1 MVGMM
6 TRVMTPDISLTSTD
20 NPMWVRACV
29 GAGLPANTV
38 YQAQMFCLTHR
49 FRGQARSHIWISISF
64 EVVHHLNAP

>member
-1 MVGMM
+1 MAGMM
-6 TRVMTPDISLTSTD
+6 TRAMTPDVSNIHRKS
-20 NPMWVRACV
+20 NV

-38 YQAQMFCLTHR
+38 YQAQMLCLTHR

>member
-1 MVGMM
+1 M
-6 TRVMTPDISLTSTD
+6 
-20 NPMWVRACV
+20 

-38 YQAQMFCLTHR
+38 YQAQMLCLTHR